1 MGCFRVGSKLPL
13 PLYADVR
20 LHIPMTH
27 RNDAGTTGTE
37 SHAVAFL
44 RPSSCAAAAVI
55 LAFELVLS
63 VSFRRFQCRF
73 VFYYCAFISRANTRT
88 LSFSLLYSTH
98 YTRKHARHHT
108 VPLPPLTGLLAYS
121 RFLARK
127 YGTVTVHSRLC
138 TLLLLHFSCTG
149 LFNSRTQGWNTAWY
163 WGSEMVGVRTLYKY
177 ALLLPLLLHLPAM
190 CSFCVKKFERE
201 RVCMCV
207 CVRVCV
213 SVSVCVRTCMRA
225 CVCVWRRD
233 GKAVLVYADM
243 QDRAMPARTMRI
255 GNTRYVTHVTAALIT
270 RR

>member
-1 MGCFRVGSKLPL
+1 MLSLFCDRRLVLLLPL
-13 PLYADVR
+13 F
-20 LHIPMTH
+20 LHSNWFFPYHFGVFNAGSSSTTAHSSLAQTH
-27 RNDAGTTGTE
+27 TRSLFLSCIVHTT
-37 SHAVAFL
+37 HASTHDTTQSPS
-44 RPSSCAAAAVI
+44 RPFPGSSP
-55 LAFELVLS
+55 
-63 VSFRRFQCRF
+63 
-73 VFYYCAFISRANTRT
+73 T
-88 LSFSLLYSTH
+88 LDFSLENMALSLFTH
-98 YTRKHARHHT
+98 VCAR
-108 VPLPPLTGLLAYS
+108 
-121 RFLARK
+121 
-127 YGTVTVHSRLC
+127 
-138 TLLLLHFSCTG
+138 LLHFSCTG

-225 CVCVWRRD
+225 CVCVWGRD

-255 GNTRYVTHVTAALIT
+255 GNARYVTHVTAALIT